1 MSLNLILAD
10 AAPKTTAIG
19 PGAPQA
25 AGPAAGPAAAPQT
38 STTVIVAEPGA
49 PAAAK
54 EQSQL
59 PFYANPMFMILLMIA
74 VLFFFTFRSNKKQQ
88 QKRQQMIDSIVKGT
102 RVLLNTGVYGTIVEV
117 KDKTYMIEIADK
129 VVVEAVKAGV
139 SEVIGQNAAP
149 EKK

>member
-25 AGPAAGPAAAPQT
+25 AGSVAGPAAAQT

-49 PAAAK
+49 SAAK
-54 EQSQL
+54 EPPQI

-88 QKRQQMIDSIVKGT
+88 QKRQRMLDSIVKGS
-102 RVLLNTGVYGTIVEV
+102 RIMLNTGVLGKVVEV
-117 KDKTYMIEIADK
+117 KDKTYMVEIADK
-129 VVVEAVKAGV
+129 VVVEAVKAGIA
-139 SEVIGQNAAP
+139 EVVDQNSAAAA
-149 EKK
+149 K

>member
-25 AGPAAGPAAAPQT
+25 AGPAAGPAAAPQAGKA
-38 STTVIVAEPGA
+38 VIVAEPGA
-49 PAAAK
+49 PGAAK
-54 EQSQL
+54 EQPQI

-88 QKRQQMIDSIVKGT
+88 QKRQQMIDSIVKGS
-102 RVLLNTGVYGTIVEV
+102 RVLLSTGVYGTIVEV

-139 SEVIGQNAAP
+139 SEVVSQSAAP

>member
-25 AGPAAGPAAAPQT
+25 AGPVAGPAAAPQT

-49 PAAAK
+49 PAAK
-54 EQSQL
+54 EQPQI

-88 QKRQQMIDSIVKGT
+88 QKRQQMLDSIVKGT
-102 RVLLNTGVYGTIVEV
+102 RVLLSTGVYGTIVEV

-139 SEVIGQNAAP
+139 SEVIGQSAAP

>member
-25 AGPAAGPAAAPQT
+25 AGPAAGPAAHT

-54 EQSQL
+54 ESPQI

-74 VLFFFTFRSNKKQQ
+74 VLFFITFRSNKKQQ
-88 QKRQQMIDSIVKGT
+88 QKRQRMLDSIVKGT
-102 RVLLNTGVYGTIVEV
+102 RVMLSTGVYGTIVEV
-117 KDKTYMIEIADK
+117 KDKTYLIEIADK

-139 SEVIGQNAAP
+139 SEVVVPEAVS

>member
-49 PAAAK
+49 PAPK
-54 EQSQL
+54 EQPQL

-74 VLFFFTFRSNKKQQ
+74 ILFFFTFRSNKKQQ
-88 QKRQQMIDSIVKGT
+88 QKRQQMLDTIVKGT
-102 RVLLNTGVYGTIVEV
+102 RVLLSTGVYGTIVEV

-139 SEVIGQNAAP
+139 SEVISQSAAP

>member
-25 AGPAAGPAAAPQT
+25 AGPAAAPQLV
-38 STTVIVAEPGA
+38 TTTIVAEAGAPGA
-49 PAAAK
+49 VK
-54 EQSQL
+54 EQPQM

-88 QKRQQMIDSIVKGT
+88 QKRQRMLDAIVKGT

-139 SEVIGQNAAP
+139 AEVIGQDAAP

>member
-25 AGPAAGPAAAPQT
+25 AAPAAGPAGAQT
-38 STTVIVAEPGA
+38 TTTVVAEPGA
-49 PAAAK
+49 PAAVK
-54 EQSQL
+54 EQPQV

-102 RVLLNTGVYGTIVEV
+102 RVLLSTGVYGTVVEV

-139 SEVIGQNAAP
+139 SEVIGQSAAP